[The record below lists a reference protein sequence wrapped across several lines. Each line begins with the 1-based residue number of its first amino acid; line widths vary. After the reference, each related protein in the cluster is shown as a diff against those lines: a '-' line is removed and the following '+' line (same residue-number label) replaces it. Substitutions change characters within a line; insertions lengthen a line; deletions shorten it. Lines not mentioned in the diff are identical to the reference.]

1 MELWISLLLDYDGI
15 KAEWII
21 GPAKFA
27 RIWNRLLELD
37 AEAHDVSE
45 DDIFDGGEL

>member
-1 MELWISLLLDYDGI
+1 MGQYLKPESHLDMTAAR
-15 KAEWII
+15 KRW
-21 GPAKFA
+21 AKFA